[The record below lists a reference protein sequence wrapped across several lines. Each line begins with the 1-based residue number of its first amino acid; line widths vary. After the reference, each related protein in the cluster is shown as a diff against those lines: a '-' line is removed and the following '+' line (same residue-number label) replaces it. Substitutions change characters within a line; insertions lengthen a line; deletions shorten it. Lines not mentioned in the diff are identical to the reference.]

1 MAWEAAIRGRPV
13 PPIGTVLIALRSQE
27 AAVATKITVLL
38 EDDLDGGPADE
49 TVRFGLDGVDYE
61 IDLSRQ
67 NARAF
72 RRDFASF
79 LIHARRAERRRRP
92 ARGSSGRRRSG
103 DIRAWAKDAG
113 IEVSDRGRI
122 PASVVAQYQAATGAP

>member
-1 MAWEAAIRGRPV
+1 VPV
-13 PPIGTVLIALRSQE
+13 GTVLVTLRGQE
-27 AAVATKITVLL
+27 AGVAKKITVLL

-67 NARAF
+67 HARAF
-72 RRDFASF
+72 RREFASF
-79 LIHARRAERRRRP
+79 LVHARRAERGQRRRP

-122 PASVVAQYQAATGAP
+122 PASVVAQYQAATGGP

>member
-1 MAWEAAIRGRPV
+1 MAR
-13 PPIGTVLIALRSQE
+13 
-27 AAVATKITVLL
+27 KITVVQ

-49 TVRFGLDGVDYE
+49 TVRFGLDGVEYE
-61 IDLSRQ
+61 IDLSKA

-72 RRDFASF
+72 RREFASF
-79 LIHARRAERRRRP
+79 LIHARPAERARRHRP
-92 ARGSSGRRRSG
+92 ARGSPGRRRSG

-122 PASVVAQYQAATGAP
+122 PASVVARYQAATGGP